1 MKKEMPVWLAA
12 LPVVVLVGAASLSVC
27 VWKAGMLMPLVIGV
41 LAAALVA
48 AMAGFKWTDVQE
60 MMVRGVGRTL
70 PAVFILLL
78 IGLIVGSW
86 MASGVIPAIIYY
98 GLSLIHPSVFVPI
111 VALVTGIVS
120 ITLGSSFTSIATVGL
135 AFMAIGDGL
144 GFPAGLVGG
153 AVISGAYFGDK
164 LSPLS
169 DTTNIAPAIAETDL
183 FSHIRHML
191 WDTLPAF
198 ALSIVLYAIVGRSFA
213 SAGTADAESIRSI
226 QAGLADQFV
235 IHPLLLLLPVLTIVL
250 MVKRIPAVPAL
261 AGVGLL
267 AAVVAVFVQGMPV
280 SEVIQAMTSGFTAD
294 TGIPAVDSL
303 LNRGGMTSML
313 NTVALLV
320 IATALG
326 GILEESGSFEVLT
339 RKMMASVKSSGSLI
353 ASTIFSTFVVAFAS
367 GAQFLAIVLP
377 SRTFVPKYKEMGVD
391 TVNLSRCVEAAGTVG
406 INLVP
411 WSVPAVFAAG
421 MFGISPGQFIP
432 YAFFVFLVPLLN
444 LVFGFTGFTIKKKMY
459 NAEPAMIQT
468 EEKEEVPG
476 WAK

>member
-1 MKKEMPVWLAA
+1 MQKELPGWLAA
-12 LPVVVLVGAASLSVC
+12 LPIIVLVGAASMSVF
-27 VWKAGMLMPLVIGV
+27 VWEAGMLMPLVIGV
-41 LAAALVA
+41 LAAAVVA
-48 AMAGFKWTDVQE
+48 ALAGFKWAEVQE
-60 MMVRGVGRTL
+60 MMVRGVGRAL

-98 GLSLIHPSVFVPI
+98 GLSLIHPSVFVP
-111 VALVTGIVS
+111 VTALVTGIVS
-120 ITLGSSFTSIATVGL
+120 ITLGSSFTSIATVGI
-135 AFMAIGDGL
+135 AFMAIGEGL

-153 AVISGAYFGDK
+153 AVISGAFFGDK

-169 DTTNIAPAIAETDL
+169 DTTNIAPAMAETDL

-198 ALSIVLYAIVGRSFA
+198 GLSIVLYAVVGRMSA
-213 SAGTADAESIRSI
+213 SAGTADAASIGAI
-226 QAGLADQFV
+226 QTGLAGEFL
-235 IHPLLLLLPVLTIVL
+235 IHPLLLLLPVVTVVL
-250 MVKRIPAVPAL
+250 MMKKVPAIPAL

-267 AAVVAVFVQGMPV
+267 GAMIAVTAQGMPIA
-280 SEVIQAMTSGFTAD
+280 SVIQAMTGGFTAE
-294 TGIPAVDSL
+294 TGVPAVDSL

-313 NTVALLV
+313 STVALLV

-339 RKMMASVKSSGSLI
+339 RKMMARVQSAGGLI
-353 ASTIFSTFVVAFAS
+353 ATTILSTFVVASAS

-377 SRTFVPKYKEMGVD
+377 SRTFVPKYKEMGID
-391 TVNLSRCVEAAGTVG
+391 TVSLSRCVEAAGTVG

-432 YAFFVFLVPLLN
+432 YAFFVFLVPLIN
-444 LVFGFTGFTIKKKMY
+444 LIFGFTGFTIKKKTY
-459 NAEPAMIQT
+459 STEPAAVEVT
-468 EEKEEVPG
+468 DEKEVPA

>member
-1 MKKEMPVWLAA
+1 MQKELSGWLAA
-12 LPVVVLVGAASLSVC
+12 LPIIVLVGAASMSVF
-27 VWKAGMLMPLVIGV
+27 VWEAGMLMPLVIGV
-41 LAAALVA
+41 LASAVVA
-48 AMAGFKWTDVQE
+48 AVAGFKWAEVQE
-60 MMVRGVGRTL
+60 MMVRGVGRAL

-86 MASGVIPAIIYY
+86 MASGVIPTIIYY

-135 AFMAIGDGL
+135 AFMAIGEGL

-153 AVISGAYFGDK
+153 AVISGAFFGDK

-169 DTTNIAPAIAETDL
+169 DTTNIAPAMAETDL

-198 ALSIVLYAIVGRSFA
+198 GLSIVLYAVVGRMSA
-213 SAGTADAESIRSI
+213 SAGTADAASIGEIRT
-226 QAGLADQFV
+226 GLAGEFT
-235 IHPLLLLLPVLTIVL
+235 IHPLLLLLPVVTVIL
-250 MVKRIPAVPAL
+250 MMKKVPAIPAL

-267 AAVVAVFVQGMPV
+267 GAVMAVIVQGMPIAA
-280 SEVIQAMTSGFTAD
+280 VIQAMTGGFTAE
-294 TGIPAVDSL
+294 TGVPAVDSL

-313 NTVALLV
+313 STIALLV

-339 RKMMASVKSSGSLI
+339 RKMMARVQSAGGLI
-353 ASTIFSTFVVAFAS
+353 ATTIFSTFVVAFAS

-377 SRTFVPKYKEMGVD
+377 SRTFVPKYKEMGID

-432 YAFFVFLVPLLN
+432 YAFFVFLVPLIN
-444 LVFGFTGFTIKKKMY
+444 LIFGFTGFTIKKKTY
-459 NAEPAMIQT
+459 SAEPIVVEMT
-468 EEKEEVPG
+468 KEKEAPA

>member
-1 MKKEMPVWLAA
+1 MKKEMPVWLTA
-12 LPVVVLVGAASLSVC
+12 LPVVVLVGAASLSVF

-48 AMAGFKWTDVQE
+48 TMAGFKWIDVQE

-198 ALSIVLYAIVGRSFA
+198 GLSIVLYAIVGRSFA
-213 SAGTADAESIRSI
+213 SAGTADAESIRLI

-250 MVKRIPAVPAL
+250 MVKRVPAVPAL
-261 AGVGLL
+261 AGVGLF

-280 SEVIQAMTSGFTAD
+280 SAVIQAMTSGFTAE
-294 TGIPAVDSL
+294 TGVPAVDSL

-339 RKMMASVKSSGSLI
+339 RKMMASVRSAGSLI
-353 ASTIFSTFVVAFAS
+353 ASTIFSTFVVALAS

-432 YAFFVFLVPLLN
+432 YAFFVFLVPLVN
-444 LVFGFTGFTIKKKMY
+444 LVFGFTGFTIKKKIY
-459 NAEPAMIQT
+459 STEPAMIQP
-468 EEKEEVPG
+468 EEKEEVPA